1 MSKYW
6 GKESQKAAENF
17 TYNLPRVDN
26 DLIKAI
32 AEVKK
37 AALFA
42 SWKNGEIDKDVHRA
56 LDQASGEVIAGK
68 LDREFDQPFLQ
79 GGAGNSINMN
89 VNEVIAN
96 RGQELLKGKKRIHPN
111 DHVNRHQ
118 STNDVNPSALKIVCI
133 RLSDNLIASLDDL
146 IEELRKKAK
155 EFEGIKKVG
164 RTHVQDALPTTLGQ
178 EFKSYADILTADKKR
193 IIEATSYMYELNL
206 GGTAIGNSISAPK
219 NYIKEVYPALA
230 KITGLKLTPAA
241 NLMCGTSSGAD
252 FAHLSSV
259 VTVLFSDLSKI
270 AGDLRF
276 MASGPMGGIG
286 EISLTPLQAGSSI
299 MPGKV
304 NPVMPETINQ
314 VYFYILG
321 NNLTIFEASTNAHLE
336 LGIMFPVLAGSIIST
351 LKVASQ
357 SIKLFKDRCISTV
370 RANKERCSEHLERS
384 TAYATLLVPKL
395 GYDKV
400 SEMVKKA
407 VSEKRTI
414 REVMLENKLLTEKE
428 FDELTNI

>member
-1 MSKYW
+1 
-6 GKESQKAAENF
+6 
-17 TYNLPRVDN
+17 
-26 DLIKAI
+26 
-32 AEVKK
+32 
-37 AALFA
+37 
-42 SWKNGEIDKDVHRA
+42 
-56 LDQASGEVIAGK
+56 
-68 LDREFDQPFLQ
+68 
-79 GGAGNSINMN
+79 
-89 VNEVIAN
+89 
-96 RGQELLKGKKRIHPN
+96 
-111 DHVNRHQ
+111 
-118 STNDVNPSALKIVCI
+118 
-133 RLSDNLIASLDDL
+133 
-146 IEELRKKAK
+146 
-155 EFEGIKKVG
+155 
-164 RTHVQDALPTTLGQ
+164 
-178 EFKSYADILTADKKR
+178 
-193 IIEATSYMYELNL
+193 
-206 GGTAIGNSISAPK
+206 
-219 NYIKEVYPALA
+219 
-230 KITGLKLTPAA
+230 
-241 NLMCGTSSGAD
+241 
-252 FAHLSSV
+252 
-259 VTVLFSDLSKI
+259 
-270 AGDLRF
+270 